1 VRNIIADFVEWAR
14 YQRKLR
20 MYPSRE
26 GTRASIGPRRR
37 YKTGTKY
44 DASRLNKE
52 RERARRLAAGGDPQ
66 SGAAGAIRPKPRAAK
81 TAGIARARG
90 R

>member
-1 VRNIIADFVEWAR
+1 MSLIADFVEWAR

-26 GTRASIGPRRR
+26 GTRASIGPQRR

-44 DASRLNKE
+44 DGRQLNRA
-52 RERARRLAAGGDPQ
+52 RECARRLAASGDPQ
-66 SGAAGAIRPKPRAAK
+66 PRAAGAVRPKPRAAK

>member
-1 VRNIIADFVEWAR
+1 MSLIADFVAWAR

-37 YKTGTKY
+37 YKTGAKY
-44 DASRLNKE
+44 DGRRLNKA
-52 RERARRLAAGGDPQ
+52 RECARRRRQIEKGMLRVG
-66 SGAAGAIRPKPRAAK
+66 
-81 TAGIARARG
+81 
-90 R
+90 